1 MQEETHRG
9 AQQHGGVPLHSPT
22 ARHEG
27 LHSWSSSSRAHLL
40 QHPVQVEPAIP
51 VTKDLEVQV
60 EEKRD
65 VGAFPVVKE
74 TSRTTQDG
82 DLDGDC
88 QQNPE

>member
-1 MQEETHRG
+1 MVYDTKSCLYTVGPPPPEPIFYNKKSKHPIQE
-9 AQQHGGVPLHSPT
+9 
-22 ARHEG
+22 
-27 LHSWSSSSRAHLL
+27 
-40 QHPVQVEPAIP
+40 EPAIL

-60 EEKRD
+60 EKKRD
-65 VGAFPVVKE
+65 MGAFPVVKE